1 MPLIP
6 LKQTVT
12 VRSFSDGNDD
22 GWGTGGYGEPIEYKV
37 RASETIERVK
47 NQFGEEVV
55 ASVKLTF
62 DKYPAIGYDDEITY
76 TNENGVT
83 IQRKPLSIK
92 PTRMINGKATLTAIY
107 L

>member
-6 LKQTVT
+6 LKQKAYVEKW
-12 VRSFSDGNDD
+12 SEGNDD
-22 GWGTGGYGEPIEYKV
+22 GWGTGGFGEPIEYNV
-37 RASETIERVK
+37 RASETIEKVT
-47 NQFGEEVV
+47 NELGEEVV

-62 DKYPAIGYDDEITY
+62 DKLPDIGYNDLISY

-83 IQRKPLSIK
+83 IKREPITIK
-92 PTRMINGKATLTAIY
+92 PTRLINGKPTLTSIY

>member
-6 LKQTVT
+6 LKQTVM
-12 VRSFSDGNDD
+12 VRIWTEGSND
-22 GWGTGGYGEPIEYKV
+22 GWDAGGYGEPIEFKV
-37 RASETIERVK
+37 RASETIEKVT
-47 NQFGEEVV
+47 NELGEEVV

-62 DKYPAIGYDDEITY
+62 DKLPAIGYNDEITY

-83 IQRKPLSIK
+83 IKRTPLSIK
-92 PTRMINGKATLTAIY
+92 STRMINGKPTLTTIY